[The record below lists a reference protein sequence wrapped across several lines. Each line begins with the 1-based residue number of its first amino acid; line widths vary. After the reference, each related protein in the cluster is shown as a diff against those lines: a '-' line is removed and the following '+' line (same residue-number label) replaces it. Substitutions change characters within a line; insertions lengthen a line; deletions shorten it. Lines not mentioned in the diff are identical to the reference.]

1 MANSCAIFEKKGNLV
16 MQRDF
21 ENLARNT
28 SLGFYNCCEATTAF
42 IWHKKENKA
51 YHFFTLFSMEE
62 RVRCESRKVDILPKL
77 VAVGDEL
84 SLGIVRRIMPV
95 EEVNEVYRKLKASV
109 DTSVVDIGDGSLEIG
124 RLEEIPAV
132 FVPQDGTI
140 QVPLNKVLKNNF
152 TNGSYLLEFFDTQ
165 KRVNSLLGQKEQRK
179 ACEVLYRYVP
189 IDLFTIADR
198 IGNFIFQFPSLNIH
212 IDYRTDELEQEI
224 TYHVMLDERLK
235 GRRGIELQ
243 AEFCDDNTVLG
254 FGIVELD
261 DLEVEKTLYVGDASK
276 MCKTTIIDRESG
288 VILGRQEAT
297 FIRSIVFRA
306 HMSAQFSK
314 PRILY
319 GKDGLVKDTVGV
331 VSGQTIKNN
340 YKEEQRRSEW
350 IENRK
355 YKLRMEE
362 LENRKE
368 FLRYGA
374 NGTSDRNKAIA
385 DIRELM
391 GRGDGNKVYL
401 WDPYLTARDLLDT
414 WYYTKTYGMEL
425 KAITSRADAEMEG
438 DAMEKWIAS
447 QREQF
452 ETGSDNYGINLE
464 LRCQWKGYGFGFHDR
479 FLMIVKENEPAEVW
493 SLGTSINSVGEKH
506 HIIQKVSHPQ
516 MIVDA
521 FEELWEMLDA
531 EECLVWKSRN

>member
-1 MANSCAIFEKKGNLV
+1 

-28 SLGFYNCCEATTAF
+28 SLGFYNCCEATTVF
-42 IWHKKENKA
+42 IWNKKENKA
-51 YHFFTLFSMEE
+51 YHFFSLFSMEE
-62 RVRCESRKVDILPKL
+62 RVRCESRKVNILPKL
-77 VAVGDEL
+77 ISVGDGL
-84 SLGIVRRIMPV
+84 SLGIGRRIMSV
-95 EEVNEVYRKLKASV
+95 EEANEVYQSLKVSTE
-109 DTSVVDIGDGSLEIG
+109 TSVVDIGDGSLEIG

-152 TNGSYLLEFFDTQ
+152 VNGSYLLEFFDTQ

-224 TYHVMLDERLK
+224 TYHVKLDERLK
-235 GRRGIELQ
+235 GRQGIELQ

-254 FGIVELD
+254 FGIVEVD
-261 DLEVEKTLYVGDASK
+261 GLEVDKTLHVGDASK

-306 HMSAQFSK
+306 HMSTQFSK

-319 GKDGLVKDTVGV
+319 GKDGSVKDAVGV
-331 VSGQTIKNN
+331 VSGQTIKNS

-362 LENRKE
+362 LETRKE

-374 NGTSDRNKAIA
+374 KGTSDRNKAIA

-401 WDPYLTARDLLDT
+401 WDPYLTAQDLLDT
-414 WYYTKTYGMEL
+414 WYYTTTYGMEL

-438 DAMEKWIAS
+438 EAMEKWIAS

-452 ETGSDNYGINLE
+452 ETGSDNYGIHLE

-506 HIIQKVSHPQ
+506 HIIQMVSHPQ

-531 EECLVWKSRN
+531 EECLVWKNRN